1 MLSILYQENSLAQ
14 SNMTKL
20 EKDAL
25 HIAQSMFIDPYQ
37 TWSSSDQ
44 YEILESL
51 VKERPNAIASD
62 HVYVHDL
69 LVNLDAESVMI
80 YISEFSKVI
89 AEQLKKMSYG
99 TSL

>member
-1 MLSILYQENSLAQ
+1 
-14 SNMTKL
+14 MTKL

-25 HIAQSMFIDPYQ
+25 HIAQSMFITPFEDSKSHQ
-37 TWSSSDQ
+37 QWSSSDQ
-44 YEILESL
+44 YEILEML
-51 VKERPNAIASD
+51 VQTRPTAIASD
-62 HVYVHDL
+62 NIYVHDL
-69 LVNLDAESVMI
+69 LVDLDAESVMI